1 MKKLLY
7 SSLLLC
13 AVLLPSCSTTSDE
26 PEDTPSY
33 IGTTIRA
40 SAFFS
45 EVGSTTQISELRV
58 GKTYSV
64 HFSPY
69 SAQLFEKY
77 KDFISGSV
85 EKVTYY
91 LDVPYK
97 GVGIIGS
104 STTAPFIVQ
113 YTPTDVGQCI
123 LTASFD
129 LSPKDNN
136 KWVEVES
143 VVNVIAAE

>member
-1 MKKLLY
+1 M
-7 SSLLLC
+7 
-13 AVLLPSCSTTSDE
+13 
-26 PEDTPSY
+26 
-33 IGTTIRA
+33 
-40 SAFFS
+40 
-45 EVGSTTQISELRV
+45 QINELRV

-69 SAQLFEKY
+69 AAPMFDKY

-97 GVGIIGS
+97 GNQVIGS
-104 STTAPFIVQ
+104 STTAPFTIQ
-113 YTPTDVGQCI
+113 YSPTDEGLCV

-143 VVNVIAAE
+143 VVNVVPAK

>member
-1 MKKLLY
+1 M
-7 SSLLLC
+7 C
-13 AVLLPSCSTTSDE
+13 CPVAVLFYD
-26 PEDTPSY
+26 
-33 IGTTIRA
+33 IRRA
-40 SAFFS
+40 GRHAVVYWHNYKGFRFFS

>member
-26 PEDTPSY
+26 PGDTPSY

-58 GKTYSV
+58 SKTYSV

-69 SAQLFEKY
+69 SSQLFEKY

-97 GVGIIGS
+97 GVSVIGS
-104 STTAPFIVQ
+104 STIAPFIVQ

-129 LSPKDNN
+129 LSPKDHN

-143 VVNVIAAE
+143 VVNVVAAE

>member
-1 MKKLLY
+1 M
-7 SSLLLC
+7 
-13 AVLLPSCSTTSDE
+13 LLPSCSTASDTPEDE
-26 PEDTPSY
+26 PT
-33 IGTTIRA
+33 IAVTTIRA

-45 EVGSTTQISELRV
+45 EVGSTTQINELRV

-69 SAQLFEKY
+69 CPQLFDKY

-85 EKVTYY
+85 EKVTYH

-97 GVGIIGS
+97 GVSVIGS
-104 STTAPFIVQ
+104 SSTAPFVVE
-113 YTPTDVGQCI
+113 YTPTDEGRCI
-123 LTASFD
+123 LTATFD
-129 LSPKDNN
+129 LAPTDFN

-143 VVNVIAAE
+143 VVNVLAAE